1 MSKISK
7 HITYKEATKSATAL
21 RLGIENTPNDYE
33 LQNMELIAEKVFEPL
48 RRAVNGPIKINSFF
62 RCEELNKAIG
72 GSNRSQHCQGR
83 AIDIDDFYG
92 YVSNS
97 YMYYYIKDNLDF
109 DQLIW
114 EFGTDTNPDW
124 VHVSYVDGDSNNVTF
139 DGSGYATGYF
149 YLDQTGSSRTFNIQ
163 QLSTL
168 DNDWLR
174 ITSSGNSG
182 TVCVIQNDGG
192 SAVGC

>member
-1 MSKISK
+1 MNSISK
-7 HITYKEATKSATAL
+7 HITYKEAIRSVTAL
-21 RLGIENTPNDYE
+21 RLGIENVPNEYE

-72 GSNRSQHCQGR
+72 GSSKSQHCQGR
-83 AIDIDDFYG
+83 AIDIDDVYG

-114 EFGTDTNPDW
+114 EFGTDIEPDW
-124 VHVSYVDGDSNNVTF
+124 VHVSYVDGDSNRKRCLLAYKENGKTKYKDISHV
-139 DGSGYATGYF
+139 
-149 YLDQTGSSRTFNIQ
+149 
-163 QLSTL
+163 
-168 DNDWLR
+168 
-174 ITSSGNSG
+174 
-182 TVCVIQNDGG
+182 
-192 SAVGC
+192 